1 MPAHRALS
9 GVPVVLAINPNTTE
23 AVTARVG
30 ESLRAT
36 APGVDWR
43 LATGAFGAR
52 YVVSEAAYAIASH
65 ATLAAWAEH
74 ANGVDAVLLACFGDP
89 GLFALRELSDA
100 PVVGLAEAAMRAAV
114 MAGPRY
120 SIVTGARWR
129 AMLVRHAQALGLGE
143 TLSSVRTTTI
153 TGAHAAA
160 DPAKAVAALAAE
172 CRAARDEDGA
182 QAVILGGAGFA
193 GLGTRVAQA
202 AGIAVID
209 SVKAGARAAEAL
221 ARGAAR
227 PYARERGTEA
237 SPSTGLEAALAAR
250 LFD

>member
-1 MPAHRALS
+1 MP
-9 GVPVVLAINPNTTE
+9 VILAINPNTTE

-30 ESLRAT
+30 ENLRTT

-74 ANGVDAVLLACFGDP
+74 ANGVHAVLLACFGDP
-89 GLFALRELSDA
+89 GLFALRELSEA
-100 PVVGLAEAAMRAAV
+100 PVVGLAEAAMRAAIE
-114 MAGPRY
+114 AGPRY
-120 SIVTGARWR
+120 SIVTGGARWR
-129 AMLVRHAQALGLGE
+129 AMLARHAQALGLGE
-143 TLSSVRTTTI
+143 TLASVRTTTI

-172 CRAARDEDGA
+172 CRAAREEDGA

-193 GLGTRVAQA
+193 GLGARVAQA
-202 AGIAVID
+202 AGLAVID
-209 SVKAGARAAEAL
+209 SVEAGARAAEAL

-227 PYARERGTEA
+227 PYARERGAEA
-237 SPSTGLEAALAAR
+237 TPSTGLEAALAAR